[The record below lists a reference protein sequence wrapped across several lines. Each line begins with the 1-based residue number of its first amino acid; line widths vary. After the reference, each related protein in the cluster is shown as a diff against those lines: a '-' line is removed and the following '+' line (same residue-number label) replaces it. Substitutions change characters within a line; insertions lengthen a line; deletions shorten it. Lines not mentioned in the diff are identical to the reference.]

1 MDQQVVVGFVYNSK
15 VPEAKRLVESLRAT
29 LDLAESSW
37 ISKADPLEVS
47 DSVLLKTK
55 VVVTAGGDGTILRV
69 ARLAAPHGIPI
80 LGINL
85 GRVGFMTELT
95 VAESEYKISEYL
107 KGEHRVEVRMM
118 LQAKIL
124 DPSNTSVPR
133 VLVHALND
141 VVVSRG
147 AVPQLLDI
155 HVRVDGMPLT
165 TYRADG
171 VIVSTATG
179 STGYA
184 LAAGGPTLYPEAR
197 EILIQPVAA
206 HMGMQTGLVVNE
218 ESIVELVVESESGAG
233 LSVDSFTDAGLD
245 CGDRVVVERSP
256 YNAHFL
262 RSGPPSEFYRTVTR
276 RLGIVERQS
285 TDK

>member
-1 MDQQVVVGFVYNSK
+1 MFN
-15 VPEAKRLVESLRAT
+15 
-29 LDLAESSW
+29 
-37 ISKADPLEVS
+37 
-47 DSVLLKTK
+47 
-55 VVVTAGGDGTILRV
+55 GT
-69 ARLAAPHGIPI
+69 
-80 LGINL
+80 
-85 GRVGFMTELT
+85 
-95 VAESEYKISEYL
+95 
-107 KGEHRVEVRMM
+107 
-118 LQAKIL
+118 
-124 DPSNTSVPR
+124 
-133 VLVHALND
+133 
-141 VVVSRG
+141 
-147 AVPQLLDI
+147 
-155 HVRVDGMPLT
+155 
-165 TYRADG
+165 
-171 VIVSTATG
+171 IVSTATG

-233 LSVDSFTDAGLD
+233 LSVDSFTDAGLG
-245 CGDRVVVERSP
+245 CGDRVVVERSA